1 MLQEVHCSE
10 NTTDIWSCEW
20 GYKALFSCCSSN
32 KAGVGILFNNNFNL
46 SVSKISVDPNGRFI
60 ICDIEADGKLL
71 TLANVYA
78 PSNDDPD
85 FFHVFFDHLSNF
97 RCDEIIICGDFNLV
111 LDIEKDKKNGIART
125 HQNALKVVQ
134 NAIENLELCD
144 VWKILNPES
153 KRFTWRQRQPDIHCR
168 LVFFLVSQ
176 TTLYNCIHADITPGF
191 KTDHSMIT
199 LNLSV
204 HSNPSGNG
212 FWKLN
217 TSLLADT
224 TFVKKIKATI
234 QETANEYK
242 DDKLVNPLL
251 LWEMIK
257 MKMRQESIS
266 YSASIKRE
274 KIKREQALEKEI
286 AHLEKQRDN
295 AIVDDPLKTLNQNTS
310 ERIKALK
317 EELEKI
323 IEYRTKGAILRPKSK
338 WYNEGEKNTKY
349 FLSLEKRHFKQ
360 GTISQLISLYPMNT
374 L

>member
-1 MLQEVHCSE
+1 MNLIIASLNVRGIGNNAKRKEVFNWLRPKKFSVYMLQEVHCSE

-78 PSNDDPD
+78 PNNDDPD

-153 KRFTWRQRQPDIHCR
+153 KRFT
-168 LVFFLVSQ
+168 
-176 TTLYNCIHADITPGF
+176 
-191 KTDHSMIT
+191 
-199 LNLSV
+199 
-204 HSNPSGNG
+204 
-212 FWKLN
+212 
-217 TSLLADT
+217 
-224 TFVKKIKATI
+224 
-234 QETANEYK
+234 
-242 DDKLVNPLL
+242 
-251 LWEMIK
+251 
-257 MKMRQESIS
+257 
-266 YSASIKRE
+266 
-274 KIKREQALEKEI
+274 
-286 AHLEKQRDN
+286 
-295 AIVDDPLKTLNQNTS
+295 
-310 ERIKALK
+310 
-317 EELEKI
+317 
-323 IEYRTKGAILRPKSK
+323 
-338 WYNEGEKNTKY
+338 
-349 FLSLEKRHFKQ
+349 
-360 GTISQLISLYPMNT
+360 
-374 L
+374 